1 MKSPM
6 LILALSLF
14 SLGWI
19 SCGKGYDCKC
29 PSGKKLKVYTTDELA
44 ARNQCIEQSN
54 GLCHY

>member
-1 MKSPM
+1 MKGKT
-6 LILALSLF
+6 LIAALALI

-29 PSGKKLKVYTTDELA
+29 PAGKKLKVFTTDEYS
-44 ARNQCIEQSN
+44 ARNQCIQESN